1 MRVGRILICVYN
13 TNKDSL
19 LLLLLLLP
27 APMKYALF
35 FASEQFHPR
44 QSPFVPE
51 GLQDY
56 GWQSAAV
63 SSSGFST
70 VS

>member
-27 APMKYALF
+27 SIFTSKDHLLKNSREM
-35 FASEQFHPR
+35 SPR
-44 QSPFVPE
+44 KIKNGRNHTE
-51 GLQDY
+51 
-56 GWQSAAV
+56 AAA
-63 SSSGFST
+63 GPA
-70 VS
+70 